1 MRIST
6 TDHHSIID
14 VDKNIRINQAE
25 DIQIGDHVW
34 LGRNVT
40 LHKGAVIGDDSIVGE
55 GSIVNGVLDEQ
66 HAVYVGYPAKKVK
79 SGTTWSRALE

>member
-1 MRIST
+1 M
-6 TDHHSIID
+6 
-14 VDKNIRINQAE
+14 
-25 DIQIGDHVW
+25 
-34 LGRNVT
+34 T